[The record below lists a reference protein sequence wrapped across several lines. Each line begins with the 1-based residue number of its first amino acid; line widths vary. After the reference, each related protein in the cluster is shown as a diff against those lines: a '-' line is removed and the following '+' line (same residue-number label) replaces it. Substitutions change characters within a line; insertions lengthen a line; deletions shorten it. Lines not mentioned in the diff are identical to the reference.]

1 MGSRKTG
8 EGFDKVYAA
17 ASAWVERALKADD
30 SLFDPGKSI
39 WTAAGLQQLRERF
52 LDRPDYG
59 SGNFYDKLRQQQRL
73 LLNGE
78 TVRIGQVDGL
88 CQVRASSS

>member
-8 EGFDKVYAA
+8 EGFDKVYTA
-17 ASAWVERALKADD
+17 ASAWVERALKAND

-59 SGNFYDKLRQQQRL
+59 SGNFYDKLQQQMEDSPPEVYQL
-73 LLNGE
+73 AAEVLYTQFL
-78 TVRIGQVDGL
+78 VI
-88 CQVRASSS
+88 